1 MVNQLEMDGFIFGIE
16 DVCFKFISG
25 FSCLNNRLFTKRHR
39 IQTKKIPV
47 KTGIFYF

>member
-25 FSCLNNRLFTKRHR
+25 FSCLNNQALYEKA
-39 IQTKKIPV
+39 
-47 KTGIFYF
+47 